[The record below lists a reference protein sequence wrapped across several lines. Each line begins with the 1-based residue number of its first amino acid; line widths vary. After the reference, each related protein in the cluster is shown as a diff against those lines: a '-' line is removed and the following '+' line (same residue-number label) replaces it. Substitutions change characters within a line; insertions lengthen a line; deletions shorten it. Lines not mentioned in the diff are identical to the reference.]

1 MRKEQDSHDD
11 DCIVAYVKTN
21 TVYSI
26 ECIIQRNQNAEYF
39 RSAICS
45 VKLTCQFDE
54 IVSRP
59 FTNIIKQTLQCAV
72 CSNANI
78 HKSTTNVSYG
88 PEYLRSLKANEQVE
102 KEALVTLLVRYICN
116 GIQYILCEREE
127 LITNT
132 EKVELL
138 KVCRHKCP
146 FEETEARVA
155 LAASGMRTV
164 TE

>member
-1 MRKEQDSHDD
+1 M
-11 DCIVAYVKTN
+11 VAYVKTN
-21 TVYSI
+21 TVYSF
-26 ECIIQRNQNAEYF
+26 ECIIQLNQNAECF

-45 VKLTCQFDE
+45 VEITCQFDE

-59 FTNIIKQTLQCAV
+59 FTNIVKQTLQCAV

-78 HKSTTNVSYG
+78 HKSTANVIYV

-102 KEALVTLLVRYICN
+102 NEALVTLLVRYICD
-116 GIQYILCEREE
+116 GIQYILCERDE
-127 LITNT
+127 LIVNT

-138 KVCRHKCP
+138 KVSRHHWP
-146 FEETEARVA
+146 FEEIEARVA
-155 LAASGMRTV
+155 YAASRMRTV